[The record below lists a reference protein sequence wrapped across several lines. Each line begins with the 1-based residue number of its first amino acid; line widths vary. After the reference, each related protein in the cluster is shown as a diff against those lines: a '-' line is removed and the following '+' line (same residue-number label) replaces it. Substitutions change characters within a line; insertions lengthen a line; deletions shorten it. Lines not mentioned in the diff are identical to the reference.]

1 MSRIVACS
9 SQNAAIKECRVCSNA
24 KKIFNIRSS
33 VYDALV
39 MKPLSINTIIKKITS
54 GKRLDAV
61 EGLALFRKADL
72 LTLGELANLI
82 RRRLHPKRLVTFI
95 VDRNINYTNICVNKC
110 KFCAFYREADS
121 PEAYILPKEV
131 IFKKIEETI
140 AQGGTQI
147 LMQGGVHPDL
157 GIEYFEDLFQ
167 SIKDRFTIQVHA
179 LSPSEISY
187 IARKADLSVS
197 DVLIRLRASGL
208 DSIPG
213 GGAEIL
219 VDRVRKKVSPNKIRW
234 RQWAD
239 VMIEAHRLAMPTS
252 ATMMFGSLETDREI
266 IEHLI
271 RLRDVQDKT
280 GGFTAFIPWTY
291 QPGNTELGG
300 RSATGVEYLKVLALS
315 RIMLDNFKNIQA
327 SWVTQGAK
335 IAQVALEFGANDF
348 GSTMIEENVVAAAGI
363 TFRMTRQEIV
373 HLITDAGYV
382 AAQRDTTYK
391 ILRREDLEVTNKHKE
406 TPKGKSIIN

>member
-1 MSRIVACS
+1 MKLR
-9 SQNAAIKECRVCSNA
+9 AIS
-24 KKIFNIRSS
+24 
-33 VYDALV
+33 
-39 MKPLSINTIIKKITS
+39 TIIKKVTA
-54 GKRLDAV
+54 GKRLDAAD
-61 EGLALFRKADL
+61 GLALFRKADL
-72 LTLGELANLI
+72 LTLGELANTI
-82 RRRLHPKRLVTFI
+82 RKRLHPDRLVTFI

-110 KFCAFYREADS
+110 RFCAFYREADS
-121 PEAYILPKEV
+121 PEAYILPKDV

-147 LMQGGVHPDL
+147 LMQGGVHPEL
-157 GIEYFEDLFQ
+157 GIEYFENLFS
-167 SIKDRFTIQVHA
+167 SIKARFTIQVHA

-187 IARKADLSVS
+187 IAKKAGMSVS
-197 DVLIRLRASGL
+197 DTLIRLRASGL

-234 RQWAD
+234 RQWTD
-239 VMIEAHRLAMPTS
+239 VMIEAHKLGMPTS
-252 ATMMFGSLETDREI
+252 ATMMFGCLETDREI

-300 RSATGVEYLKVLALS
+300 RAATGVEYLKVLALS
-315 RIMLDNFKNIQA
+315 RIMLDNFNNIQA

-348 GSTMIEENVVAAAGI
+348 GSTMIEENVVAAAGVI
-363 TFRMTRQEIV
+363 FRMTRQEIV
-373 HLITDAGYV
+373 HLIQDAGYD
-382 AAQRDTTYK
+382 AAQRDTTYN
-391 ILRREDLEVTNKHKE
+391 ILRREK
-406 TPKGKSIIN
+406 

>member
-1 MSRIVACS
+1 M
-9 SQNAAIKECRVCSNA
+9 NADL
-24 KKIFNIRSS
+24 KKI
-33 VYDALV
+33 ALKV
-39 MKPLSINTIIKKITS
+39 SKA
-54 GKRLDAV
+54 KRLDAN
-61 EGLALFRKADL
+61 EGLALFKHADL
-72 LTLGELANLI
+72 LTLGELANGV
-82 RRRLHPKRLVTFI
+82 RKRLHTERLVTFI

-121 PEAYILPKEV
+121 PDAYILSKEE
-131 IFKKIEETI
+131 IFKKIEETLT
-140 AQGGTQI
+140 QGGTQI

-157 GIEYFEDLFQ
+157 GIDYFEDLFR
-167 SIKDRFTIQVHA
+167 SIKSRYTIQIHS

-187 IARKADLSVS
+187 VAKKADLSIK
-197 DVLIRLRASGL
+197 DALIRLKAAGL

-239 VMIEAHRLAMPTS
+239 VMREAHKLGMPTT
-252 ATMMFGSLETDREI
+252 ATMMFGSLETDKEI
-266 IEHLI
+266 MEHLV
-271 RLRDVQDKT
+271 RLRDIQNET

-300 RSATGVEYLKVLALS
+300 RSATAVEYLKVLALS
-315 RIMLDNFKNIQA
+315 RIMLDNFQNIQA

-373 HLITDAGYV
+373 NIIQDAGY
-382 AAQRDTTYK
+382 APAQRDTRYN
-391 ILRREDLEVTNKHKE
+391 ILKRED
-406 TPKGKSIIN
+406 INL

>member
-1 MSRIVACS
+1 MIADV
-9 SQNAAIKECRVCSNA
+9 
-24 KKIFNIRSS
+24 KKI
-33 VYDALV
+33 ALKV
-39 MKPLSINTIIKKITS
+39 SKA
-54 GKRLDAV
+54 KRLDGD
-61 EGLALFRKADL
+61 EGLALFRHADL
-72 LTLGELANLI
+72 LTLGELANGV
-82 RRRLHPKRLVTFI
+82 RKRLHPERLVTFI
-95 VDRNINYTNICVNKC
+95 IDRNINYTNICVNKC

-121 PEAYILPKEV
+121 PDAYILSKEE
-131 IFKKIEETI
+131 IFKKIEETL

-157 GIEYFEDLFQ
+157 GIDYFEDLFS
-167 SIKDRFTIQVHA
+167 SIKSRYSIQIHS

-187 IARKADLSVS
+187 VAKKADLSIK
-197 DVLIRLRASGL
+197 DTLARLKASGL

-239 VMIEAHRLAMPTS
+239 VMREAHMHGMPTT
-252 ATMMFGSLETDREI
+252 ATMMFGSLETEKEI
-266 IEHLI
+266 LEHLV
-271 RLRDVQDKT
+271 RLRTIQDET
-280 GGFTAFIPWTY
+280 RGFTAFIPWTY

-300 RSATGVEYLKVLALS
+300 RAATAVEYLKVLALS
-315 RIMLDNFKNIQA
+315 RIMLDNFDNIQA

-363 TFRMTRQEIV
+363 TFRMTKQEIV
-373 HLITDAGYV
+373 NIIKDAGY
-382 AAQRDTTYK
+382 APAQRDTRYN
-391 ILRREDLEVTNKHKE
+391 ILKREDLKL
-406 TPKGKSIIN
+406 